1 MRRTALIL
9 MMLSLGGTLA
19 AAAEEGKRPR
29 IRSYNAVNRDTG
41 RDSTAFNCNHPI
53 IEGGTRY
60 CPPGQF
66 PRKIEN
72 ARDFDEVFT
81 KEGGD

>member
-9 MMLSLGGTLA
+9 MMLSLGGTFA
-19 AAAEEGKRPR
+19 AAAEEGKRHH
-29 IRSYNAVNRDTG
+29 IRAYNAVNRDIE
-41 RDSTAFNCNHPI
+41 RNEANSCNHPI

-60 CPPGQF
+60 CPPGQH

-81 KEGGD
+81 REGGD